1 MNRRFLSDLAILATA
16 ILLAIGSLFLAMDL
30 HIDSSTDAFLPKKS
44 EVVAINKRIEQEFGS
59 MDAMVVGVLQ
69 TDGTSILNPSSLQ
82 TIGNLTSR
90 FSALEGVDSVT
101 SLTNIDHM
109 QAGEEG
115 LEVVPLLQG
124 TTVSELADLENR
136 LTSWKEVYEGSLISK
151 DRTLAAIIIQP
162 QAGLAEAT
170 EKSMLGEIDTILA
183 SLGANETSYS
193 IVGLPV
199 IKNQINTSLV
209 RDLATLAPVV
219 GGLIILVLFLSF
231 RRIAGVTLPL
241 LSLLISACLVVGI
254 MALLNITFTMAT
266 MLVPVL
272 LLIVGSA
279 YTIHVMSH
287 FYEEASLFSHNLSL
301 VETDGVIKD
310 VLSRNRGPII
320 MAGATTAAGFIAQFA
335 SPLAPFRTFGLL
347 SAIGVILSQLSSL
360 YLLPSLLRL
369 SYPRGIEK
377 SRIRYPISSPSFFKG
392 FEKLALKGTIPLTIS
407 FFALLVATVLLIP
420 RIKTGTNMLDFFK
433 PKSKLVQDTKL
444 FNEKMDGSGILTVV
458 IRGNKPASVLDPDF
472 LATLEEF
479 KATLENHPE
488 VGNVQTLLPYL
499 KRINA
504 IMNQD
509 TVPYQK
515 KVLDQGTFDFF
526 GEMETPEETEP
537 TLEQRAI
544 GQNSKSF
551 YEIPID
557 PLKYGLETEEDL
569 QNLLSQYLIL
579 YSGNLSM
586 FINDALEPSSTLITI
601 VLHPCETQTLQ
612 EITNEIDAFWSTRLK
627 KDWTSELG
635 GGEAISLV
643 LTELVTKSQLFSLL
657 GAILIVYLLV
667 SFMFKSPIAGLLGL
681 IPIAYALMGI
691 FISMALLKIHLDIV
705 TSLLSALAIGI
716 GVDYAIHFLSAFK
729 RLEGQNP
736 FEETLKTV
744 LGTTGRAI
752 LINAA
757 SVILGFC
764 GLLFSHFIPIRQ
776 MGILF
781 CISMLFASLSSLT
794 VLPSVL
800 YRWKPKFL
808 GTDTTKRGVL

>member
-1 MNRRFLSDLAILATA
+1 
-16 ILLAIGSLFLAMDL
+16 MDL
-30 HIDSSTDAFLPKKS
+30 HIDSSTDAFLPQKS

-69 TDGTSILNPSSLQ
+69 NDGTSIINPSSLQ
-82 TIGNLTSR
+82 VIENLTSH

-101 SLTNIDHM
+101 SLANTDHM
-109 QAGEEG
+109 QAGYEG

-124 TTVSELADLENR
+124 TTPSELKNLENR
-136 LTSWKEVYEGSLISK
+136 LESWKEVYEGTLVSE

-170 EKSMLGEIDTILA
+170 EKSMLQEIDTILA
-183 SLGANETSYS
+183 SSSSNGTSYS

-199 IKNQINTSLV
+199 IKNQINASLV

-241 LSLLISACLVVGI
+241 LSLVISACLVVGI

-287 FYEEASLFSHNLSL
+287 FYEEASFFSHNLSL
-301 VETDGVIKD
+301 GETDEVIKK
-310 VLSRNRGPII
+310 VLARNRGPIL
-320 MAGATTAAGFIAQFA
+320 MAGATTAAGFIAQLA
-335 SPLAPFRTFGLL
+335 SPLTPFKTFGLL

-360 YLLPSLLRL
+360 YLLPSLIRL

-377 SRIRYPISSPSFFKG
+377 TRIRYPISTPSFFKG
-392 FEKLALKGTIPLTIS
+392 FEKLAIKGTIPLTAGFLVLLSATI
-407 FFALLVATVLLIP
+407 LLVP

-433 PKSKLVQDTKL
+433 PKSKLVQDTHL
-444 FNEKMDGSGILTVV
+444 FNEKMHGSGILTVA
-458 IRGNKPASVLDPDF
+458 IQGDKPSSVLAPDF
-472 LATLEEF
+472 LATLEAF
-479 KATLENHPE
+479 KATMENHPE

-504 IMNQD
+504 ILNQD

-515 KVLDQGTFDFF
+515 KILDQGAFDFF
-526 GEMETPEETEP
+526 GEMETSEEPEPALGKPSEGKD
-537 TLEQRAI
+537 A
-544 GQNSKSF
+544 KAF

-557 PLKYGLETEEDL
+557 PAKYGLETDEDL

-586 FINDALEPSSTLITI
+586 FINDAMEPSSTLITI
-601 VLHPCETQTLQ
+601 VLHPCEIQVLRNLTD
-612 EITNEIDAFWSTRLK
+612 EIDAFWSMRLK
-627 KDWTSELG
+627 EGWTSEMG
-635 GGEAISLV
+635 GGEAVSLV

-667 SFMFKSPIAGLLGL
+667 SFMFKSPVAGLLGL
-681 IPIAYALMGI
+681 IPVAYALMGI
-691 FISMALLKIHLDIV
+691 FISMALLQIHLDIV

-729 RLEGQNP
+729 RLNGATP
-736 FEETLKTV
+736 FAETLKTIME
-744 LGTTGRAI
+744 TTGKAI

-764 GLLFSHFIPIRQ
+764 GLIFSRFIPIRQ

-781 CISMLFASLSSLT
+781 CISMLSASLSSLT

-808 GTDTTKRGVL
+808 KTDTTKRGAL

>member
-1 MNRRFLSDLAILATA
+1 
-16 ILLAIGSLFLAMDL
+16 MDL
-30 HIDSSTDAFLPKKS
+30 HIDSSTDAFLPQKS
-44 EVVAINKRIEQEFGS
+44 EVVVINKRIEQEFGS
-59 MDAMVVGVLQ
+59 MDAIVVGVLQ
-69 TDGTSILNPSSLQ
+69 NDGTSILNPPALQ
-82 TIGNLTSR
+82 VIENLTFH
-90 FSALEGVDSVT
+90 FSTLEGVDSVT

-109 QAGEEG
+109 ESGDDG
-115 LEVVPLLQG
+115 LKVVPLFQG
-124 TTVSELADLENR
+124 TAPNELTDLENR
-136 LTSWKEVYEGSLISK
+136 LESWKEVYEGSLVSK
-151 DRTLAAIIIQP
+151 DRTLAAIVLQP
-162 QAGLAEAT
+162 QAGLTEAT
-170 EKSMLGEIDTILA
+170 EKSILTKMDTILG
-183 SLGANETSYS
+183 SLETKGVSFS

-199 IKNQINTSLV
+199 IKNQINASLV

-219 GGLIILVLFLSF
+219 GGLIVLVLLLSF

-241 LSLLISACLVVGI
+241 LSLIISACLVVGI
-254 MALLNITFTMAT
+254 MALLDITFTMAT

-287 FYEEASLFSHNLSL
+287 FYEEASLFPHNLSL

-320 MAGATTAAGFIAQFA
+320 MAGATTAAGFIAQLA
-335 SPLAPFRTFGLL
+335 SPLTPFKTFGLL

-377 SRIRYPISSPSFFKG
+377 TRIRYPISSPSFFKG
-392 FEKLALKGTIPLTIS
+392 FEKLAIKGTIPLTIG
-407 FFALLVATVLLIP
+407 FFVLLASTILLVP
-420 RIKTGTNMLDFFK
+420 RIKTGTNMLDFFR
-433 PKSKLVQDTKL
+433 PKSKLVQDTRL
-444 FNEKMDGSGILTVV
+444 FNEKMHGSGILTVA
-458 IRGNKPASVLDPDF
+458 IRSDQPSSVLAPDF
-472 LATLEEF
+472 LVTLEAF
-479 KATLENHPE
+479 KATMENHPE

-504 IMNQD
+504 ILNQD

-515 KVLDQGTFDFF
+515 KVLDQGSFDFF
-526 GEMETPEETEP
+526 GERETPEETKP
-537 TLEQRAI
+537 ALELLAV
-544 GQNSKSF
+544 GKDTKSF
-551 YEIPID
+551 YEIPTD
-557 PLKYGLETEEDL
+557 PAKYGLETKEDL

-579 YSGNLSM
+579 YSGNLSR

-601 VLHPCETQTLQ
+601 VLHPSETQALRDLTK
-612 EITNEIDAFWSTRLK
+612 EIDTFWSTRLK
-627 KDWTSELG
+627 EGWILELG
-635 GGEAISLV
+635 GGEAVSLV

-681 IPIAYALMGI
+681 IPVAYALMGI
-691 FISMALLKIHLDIV
+691 FISMALLQIHLDIV

-729 RLEGQNP
+729 RLKGPTP
-736 FEETLKTV
+736 FAETLKTV

-764 GLLFSHFIPIRQ
+764 GLLFSRFIPIRQ

-794 VLPSVL
+794 VLPSIL
-800 YRWKPKFL
+800 YRWNPKFL
-808 GTDTTKRGVL
+808 KADTAKRGAQ